1 MMAMRSARWFLL
13 GCGAALLLAIPGC
26 GYHTSAHGVRL
37 PADMHTIYVP
47 AFANLSHTY
56 NLEQILTAA
65 VVRELR
71 SRTNYRIV
79 TTNDGTADAT
89 LNGTVLNTAIAPLTY
104 NAQTGGISSGLI
116 FVAMKVSLV
125 SSKGKVI
132 WDNPNLLYRDQYQIA
147 NNGKDFFE
155 EESPALDRLASNFS
169 QTLVSDMLE
178 AY

>member
-1 MMAMRSARWFLL
+1 MAQRPKRWLL
-13 GCGAALLLAIPGC
+13 LPCMAALWVATTGC

-56 NLEQILTAA
+56 KLEQILTAE

-71 SRTNYRIV
+71 SRTNYRII

-89 LNGTVLNTAIAPLTY
+89 LNGTVLATAIAPLTY

-116 FVAMKVSLV
+116 FVSMKISLV
-125 SSKGKVI
+125 TSKGKVL
-132 WDNPNLLYRDQYQIA
+132 WDNPLLSYHDQYQIA

-169 QTLVSDMLE
+169 RTLVSDMLE

>member
-1 MMAMRSARWFLL
+1 MMIWNFTRLMLF
-13 GCGAALLLAIPGC
+13 GCVAALLQLATSC

-47 AFANLSHTY
+47 AFANATTTY
-56 NLEQILTAA
+56 HIEQILTAA

-79 TTNDGTADAT
+79 STNEGTADAT
-89 LNGTVLNTAIAPLTY
+89 LNGTVITASYFPLTY
-104 NAQTGGISSGLI
+104 NSQTGGISSSVVI
-116 FVAMKVSLV
+116 VTARVSLV
-125 SSKGKVI
+125 SSKGKVL
-132 WDNPNLLYRDQYQIA
+132 WDNPNMTYREQYQIA
-147 NNGKDFFE
+147 NNGPNFFE
-155 EESPALDRLASNFS
+155 EESPALNRVASEFS

>member
-1 MMAMRSARWFLL
+1 MIALQPTRSPLL
-13 GCGAALLLAIPGC
+13 GCVAALLLAATSC

-37 PADMHTIYVP
+37 PSDMHTIYVP
-47 AFANLSHTY
+47 AFGNLTHTY
-56 NLEQILTAA
+56 HVEEILTAA

-89 LNGTVLNTAIAPLTY
+89 LSGTVLNTFIAPLTY
-104 NAQTGGISSGLI
+104 NSQTGGISSSLV
-116 FVAMKVSLV
+116 FVGIKVSLV
-125 SSKGKVI
+125 TSKGKVL
-132 WDNPNLLYRDQYQIA
+132 WDNPNLLYREQYQIA

-155 EESPALDRLASNFS
+155 EESPALDRMASDFS

>member
-1 MMAMRSARWFLL
+1 VSTLRAARAFLFA
-13 GCGAALLLAIPGC
+13 CATAVLLVTLGC

-37 PADMHTIYVP
+37 PADMRTIYVP

-56 NLEQILTAA
+56 NLQQLLTAS
-65 VVRELR
+65 VIRELR

-79 TTNDGTADAT
+79 TTNDGTVDAT
-89 LNGTVLNTAIAPLTY
+89 LNGAVLSTNISPLTY
-104 NAQTGGISSGLI
+104 NSQTGGVSSGLI
-116 FVAMKVSLV
+116 FVNVRVSLV
-125 SSKGKVI
+125 NNKGKVL
-132 WDNPNLLYRDQYQIA
+132 WDNPNMNFRDQYQIA

-155 EESPALDRLASNFS
+155 EESPALDRFVSDFS

>member
-1 MMAMRSARWFLL
+1 MMILSSTRFRLVSSV
-13 GCGAALLLAIPGC
+13 AALLLVTTSC

-47 AFANLSHTY
+47 AFTNATTTY
-56 NLEQILTAA
+56 HIEQILTAA

-79 TTNDGTADAT
+79 STNDGTADAT
-89 LNGTVLNTAIAPLTY
+89 LNGTVVTAAYYPLTY
-104 NAQTGGISSGLI
+104 NSQTGGISSSVVV
-116 FVAMKVSLV
+116 VAAKVSLV
-125 SSKGKVI
+125 SSKGKVL
-132 WDNPNLLYRDQYQIA
+132 WDNPNMTFREQYQIA
-147 NNGKDFFE
+147 NNGPNFFE
-155 EESPALDRLASNFS
+155 EESPALDRVASSFS